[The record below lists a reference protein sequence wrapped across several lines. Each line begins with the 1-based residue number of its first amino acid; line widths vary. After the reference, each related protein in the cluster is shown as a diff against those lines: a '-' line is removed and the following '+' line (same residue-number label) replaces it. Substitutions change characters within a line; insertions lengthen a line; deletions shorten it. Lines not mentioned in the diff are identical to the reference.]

1 MGDYMEIIKI
11 IIAVWSIYSVC
22 ILASCATHR
31 PEISE
36 PDRKPTPFV
45 MGEEVDTPEAAKR
58 GNY

>member
-1 MGDYMEIIKI
+1 MEIIKI